1 MEFNE
6 KTTHREKIYQGQII
20 DVEVHDVELM
30 NGDTSKRELVFHNGA
45 VAVCTVTPNNE
56 VVLVKQFRKPA
67 EKPLLELPA
76 GKLEKDEDREEAA
89 KRELAE
95 ETGYQAQSLEWVT
108 DMYGSPG
115 FSNDRLTIYFT
126 DQVEEG
132 DMHPDEDEFLELH
145 TFSIDKIREMLQN
158 GEFED
163 AKTIIGLQHL
173 LLNYN
178 HSK

>member
-1 MEFNE
+1 
-6 KTTHREKIYQGQII
+6 
-20 DVEVHDVELM
+20 
-30 NGDTSKRELVFHNGA
+30 
-45 VAVCTVTPNNE
+45 
-56 VVLVKQFRKPA
+56 
-67 EKPLLELPA
+67 
-76 GKLEKDEDREEAA
+76 
-89 KRELAE
+89 
-95 ETGYQAQSLEWVT
+95 
-108 DMYGSPG
+108 MYGSPG
-115 FSNDRLTIYFT
+115 FSNERLTIYFT

>member
-6 KTTHREKIYQGQII
+6 KTTHREKVYQGQII

-45 VAVCTVTPNNE
+45 VAVCAVTPNNE

-95 ETGYQAQSLEWVT
+95 ETGYQAQSLEWVA

-115 FSNDRLTIYFT
+115 FSNERLTIYFT